1 MQKKVGGKTLQTS
14 YVNASLRHITALAVE
29 AGEALWDVVGPLAVE
44 RGEGVEAR
52 VALVEGAARREKGN
66 CKWQRSVQ
74 GKVGLKVV
82 ARSSEFFSCCFL
94 IN

>member
-1 MQKKVGGKTLQTS
+1 MNV
-14 YVNASLRHITALAVE
+14 SLWNITALAVE
-29 AGEALWDVVGPLAVE
+29 ARKALGDVVGPLAEE

-74 GKVGLKVV
+74 GKVGLKMV
-82 ARSSEFFSCCFL
+82 ARSPDLVNFFPAVS
-94 IN
+94 